1 VQGKGWSV
9 ISRLELET
17 EVGVETGNDGSS
29 KIRRD
34 FEKKTYLAIRLEDAD
49 TYVSPQHTQR
59 MRPNM

>member
-49 TYVSPQHTQR
+49 TYVSP
-59 MRPNM
+59 